1 MLLPLI
7 LCAQCHPPK
16 YRIGPALVEQ
26 DFAPGSLV
34 CLATN
39 LRERSQGRSSIIVSI
54 FSSRKAASGKVGL
67 LSGQED
73 TKEEYAAL
81 AQPHARYVFF
91 AERHEEYIEIM
102 PAGVTSTHSQQPY
115 ETRIDLPV
123 TTTLHCNLEIESR
136 CLIALQQFPYPAK
149 LLKRKTSGTVT
160 LSGTIT
166 RAGKVIQVR
175 IVKAESI
182 SASEAIENL
191 SSWRLGP
198 GPRDEPIQI
207 TYSYAIDNS
216 LRRMDGMQ
224 VHWAL
229 PHEVSITIPPSTLA
243 QKHHSGYPRPRRIAT
258 NIALPAT

>member
-1 MLLPLI
+1 MLVPLA
-7 LCAQCHPPK
+7 LCAQCHPPH
-16 YRIGPALVEQ
+16 YRIGPELADSESELIMNIDISYQ
-26 DFAPGSLV
+26 DFAPASLV

-39 LRERSQGRSSIIVSI
+39 LRNENRGRSTIMVSI
-54 FSSRKAASGKVGL
+54 FSSHKAAFSTVGF

-81 AQPHARYVFF
+81 AQLHARYIFF

-102 PAGVTSTHSQQPY
+102 PAGVTSAHSEQPY

-123 TTTLHCNLEIESR
+123 ATTPHCKLEISNR
-136 CLIALQQFPYPAK
+136 CLIALQDFFYPAK
-149 LLKRKTSGTVT
+149 LLKGKPSGTVT
-160 LSGTIT
+160 LAGTIT
-166 RAGKVIQVR
+166 RAGKVTQVR

-182 SASEAIENL
+182 SANDAVQNL
-191 SSWRLGP
+191 STWRLEP

-207 TYSYAIDNS
+207 TYAYAIDNS

-229 PHEVSITIPPSTLA
+229 PHEVCITIPPE
-243 QKHHSGYPRPRRIAT
+243 
-258 NIALPAT
+258 